1 MSNLNIV
8 VSNLTKKNIVG
19 SLMQRT
25 ASCVENKIKVEKI
38 KKMSKI
44 KFDAMTNNYHFETVY
59 NIKFWGLNPYLK
71 GLFRGQH
78 FGV

>member
-8 VSNLTKKNIVG
+8 DSNLTKKNIVG

-38 KKMSKI
+38 KKCQ
-44 KFDAMTNNYHFETVY
+44 
-59 NIKFWGLNPYLK
+59 
-71 GLFRGQH
+71 R
-78 FGV
+78 